1 MATLSEHV
9 VEAAV
14 IRDIFERRNSPV
26 ALLGDF
32 CLDAYW
38 EIDPARSEAS
48 LETGLATQ
56 PVLRQRYSLGGA
68 GNVLANLCALQSGQ
82 VSCIGVVGADLF
94 GDYLAKLAHEANR
107 DAPSLIW
114 KIPGGAYQTPVYCKP
129 TLAGRELP
137 RFDLGVANEI
147 PEAIQEEIFRAFCE
161 ICKCVKVLAI
171 NQQLKRGLHQPYLRR
186 RLADYLAGHPEVIA
200 IYDGRDYLDAYPSAV
215 LKLNARAAARLAF
228 ARDAAPALDAGDAL
242 RRRFH
247 RPVVITD
254 GANGCYVFELDLIT
268 HIPALPCAGAVDIVG
283 AGDSFLAGLAVGYA
297 ASRDWVKAAQL
308 GICCSAVTIRKIGQ
322 TGSASP
328 EGITEVLREGGK

>member
-1 MATLSEHV
+1 MAMLSERV
-9 VEAAV
+9 VETAV
-14 IRDIFERRNSPV
+14 IRDLFERGDSPV

-38 EIDPARSEAS
+38 EIDPARSEPS

-56 PVLRQRYSLGGA
+56 PVLRQRYALGGA
-68 GNVLANLCALQSGQ
+68 GNVLENLCALRAGQ

-94 GDYLAKLAHEANR
+94 GDYLAKMVHNCNC

-114 KIPGGAYQTPVYCKP
+114 KIPGSVYQTPVYCKP
-129 TLAGRELP
+129 MLAGHELA
-137 RFDLGVANEI
+137 RFDLGIANEI

-161 ICKCVKVLAI
+161 ICKSVKVLAI

-186 RLADYLAGHPEVIA
+186 RLADYLASHPEVIA

-215 LKLNARAAARLAF
+215 LKLNARDAGRLAF
-228 ARDAAPALDAGDAL
+228 AREDAPAHDAGDAL
-242 RRRFH
+242 RQRFH

-254 GANGCYVFELDLIT
+254 GANGCYVFELDLTT
-268 HIPALPCAGAVDIVG
+268 HIPALPCAAPVDIVG
-283 AGDSFLAGLAVGYA
+283 AGDSFLAGLALGYA
-297 ASRDWVKAAQL
+297 ASHDWVKAAQL
-308 GICCSAVTIRKIGQ
+308 GTCCSAVTIRKINQ

-328 EGITEVLREGGK
+328 EEIADILHQSPT

>member
-1 MATLSEHV
+1 MAMLSKCAV
-9 VEAAV
+9 DAAV
-14 IRDIFERRNSPV
+14 IRDLFERRNSPV
-26 ALLGDF
+26 ALFGDF

-38 EIDPARSEAS
+38 EIDPTRSEAS

-56 PVLRQRYSLGGA
+56 PVSRQRYSLGGA
-68 GNVLANLCALQSGQ
+68 GNVLANLCALQAGQ

-94 GDYLAKLAHEANR
+94 GDYLAKLVHGCNC

-129 TLAGRELP
+129 MLAGRELP

-186 RLADYLAGHPEVIA
+186 RLADYLASHPAVIA
-200 IYDGRDYLDAYPSAV
+200 IYDGRDYLDAYPAAV
-215 LKLNARAAARLAF
+215 LKLNARDAARLAF
-228 ARDAAPALDAGDAL
+228 ARDDAPALDAGDAL
-242 RRRFH
+242 LQRFR

-254 GANGCYVFELDLIT
+254 GANGCYVFELDLTT
-268 HIPALPCAGAVDIVG
+268 HIPAIPSSGPIDIVG

-308 GICCSAVTIRKIGQ
+308 GTCCSAVSIRKIGQ
-322 TGSASP
+322 TGSATP
-328 EGITEVLREGGK
+328 EEIAEILRQDTK

>member
-1 MATLSEHV
+1 MAMLSKCAV
-9 VEAAV
+9 DAAV
-14 IRDIFERRNSPV
+14 IRDLFERRNSPV

-38 EIDPARSEAS
+38 EIDPTRSETS

-56 PVLRQRYSLGGA
+56 PVSRQSYSLGGA
-68 GNVLANLCALQSGQ
+68 GNVLANLCALQAGQ

-94 GDYLAKLAHEANR
+94 GDYLAKLVHGCNC

-129 TLAGRELP
+129 MLAGRELP
-137 RFDLGVANEI
+137 RFDLG
-147 PEAIQEEIFRAFCE
+147 
-161 ICKCVKVLAI
+161 LAI

-186 RLADYLAGHPEVIA
+186 RLADYLASHPEVVA
-200 IYDGRDYLDAYPSAV
+200 IYDGRDFLDAYPSAV
-215 LKLNARAAARLAF
+215 LKLNARDAARLAF
-228 ARDAAPALDAGDAL
+228 AREDAPALDAGDAL
-242 RRRFH
+242 RQRFR

-254 GANGCYVFELDLIT
+254 GANGCYVFELDLTT
-268 HIPALPCAGAVDIVG
+268 HVPAIPSAGPIDIVG

-308 GICCSAVTIRKIGQ
+308 GTCCSAVTIRKIGQ
-322 TGSASP
+322 TGNATP
-328 EGITEVLREGGK
+328 EEIAAVLGDGHK